1 MDQHINSGCKYGVR
15 QKYVRDE
22 YSEIEQRISIFYL
35 LIANDDFHF
44 GMVNNIINPGLSE
57 YELDNLRRSNG
68 VVPPPENNYRESI
81 LRKLKSE
88 DDPELQ
94 KASIIIFFL

>member
-1 MDQHINSGCKYGVR
+1 MDQHIDSGCKYGVR

-68 VVPPPENNYRESI
+68 VVPPPENDYRESI

-88 DDPELQ
+88 DDPEFQ
-94 KASIIIFFL
+94 KASIIILFL

>member
-68 VVPPPENNYRESI
+68 VVPPENNYRESI